1 MRVPIVPIVAIC
13 FLAIFFCL
21 YNFSYTY
28 TPYYG
33 EKYSHISKDRLN
45 NMNINAQD
53 FMRFLIKFYSFIVL
67 AVCFLYYIIL
77 GYALKYNLISSDG
90 LMNINNQEFII
101 IMIVYCGFIATVLW
115 LFVWLFLVC
124 FMI

>member
-1 MRVPIVPIVAIC
+1 MRVPIVPVVAIC

-67 AVCFLYYIIL
+67 AVWFLYYIIL
-77 GYALKYNLISSDG
+77 GYSLKYNLISSDG
-90 LMNINNQEFII
+90 LIDIINQEFII
-101 IMIVYCGFIATVLW
+101 IMIIYCGFIGSVLW
-115 LFVWLFLVC
+115 LFIVC

>member
-1 MRVPIVPIVAIC
+1 MRVPIVPVVAIC

-67 AVCFLYYIIL
+67 AVWFLYYII
-77 GYALKYNLISSDG
+77 GYSLKYNLISSDG
-90 LMNINNQEFII
+90 LIHINNQEFII
-101 IMIVYCGFIATVLW
+101 IMIVYCGFIAILLW
-115 LFVWLFLVC
+115 LFIVC